1 MLMTLISAIMGAA
14 LSALITVSCGLV
26 TDFADIWIPILLFIG
41 CTVGSAF
48 LIIFVLFIATLFI
61 NTKKPVTKPSKVWF
75 ALYNMVNSFL
85 IVWSGMDIKI
95 NEREKLGDGPYLFV
109 VNHRSNFDP
118 MIVSKVYKKYK
129 PLMVSKPANF
139 KIPIAGPAIHKS
151 GFLLTPREDPKLAL
165 NTIAKAVGY
174 LNQGEYS
181 IGLCPEGTRNKHRR
195 DLLPFK
201 NGCLKIALRSGV
213 PIVVLCLDGT
223 EKVAKNFPFKR
234 TKVYLDLIKVIK
246 PEEIAGKHTAE
257 VGEEIRNLMHD
268 CIASHAPIEEEREEE
283 LSKNVA

>member
-14 LSALITVSCGLV
+14 FSALITVSCDL
-26 TDFADIWIPILLFIG
+26 FAGISDIWIPILLFIG

-48 LIIFVLFIATLFI
+48 LIILVLFIATLFI
-61 NTKKPVTKPSKVWF
+61 DTHKPVDKPSKVWF
-75 ALYNMVNSFL
+75 FLYNMVNSFL

-129 PLMVSKPANF
+129 PLMVSKPGNF
-139 KIPIAGPAIHKS
+139 KIPVAGPAIHKA
-151 GFLLTPREDPKLAL
+151 GFLLMPREDPKLAL
-165 NTIAKAVGY
+165 NTIAKAVDY
-174 LNQGEYS
+174 LKQGEYS
-181 IGLCPEGTRNKHRR
+181 VGLCPEGTRNKHRR

-201 NGCLKIALRSGV
+201 NGSLKIALRSGV

-246 PEEIAGKHTAE
+246 PEEIEGKHTSE

-268 CIASHAPIEEEREEE
+268 CIASHAPIEEEVEE
-283 LSKNVA
+283 LNRNAA